1 MAGNDSQVQ
10 EGLVSGDAAI
20 LRRTRELRILN
31 QRIPAFFFFSF
42 FFFFFFFE
50 TGFLY
55 IALAVLE
62 LAL

>member
-42 FFFFFFFE
+42 FFFFFE

>member
-1 MAGNDSQVQ
+1 VGAYGWFMGTLFWDASVHLVQ
-10 EGLVSGDAAI
+10 DVKVTMQSGTS
-20 LRRTRELRILN
+20 LSL
-31 QRIPAFFFFSF
+31 SF
-42 FFFFFFFE
+42 FFFWFFE